1 MQKYE
6 GGIKMKYNFKIKGLD
21 CANCAAE
28 LERAIAKIDGIEN
41 AVINFMTEKM
51 SLEFDE
57 NNYDETMKKIKKTI
71 KKEEPDV
78 TIEQI

>member
-1 MQKYE
+1 
-6 GGIKMKYNFKIKGLD
+6 MKYNFKIKGLD
-21 CANCAAE
+21 CANCAAQ
-28 LERAIAKIDGIEN
+28 LEREIAKIKGIES

-51 SLEFDE
+51 ILEFDE
-57 NNYDETMKKIKKTI
+57 NNFDKIIKNIKKTI

>member
-1 MQKYE
+1 
-6 GGIKMKYNFKIKGLD
+6 MKYNFKIQGLD

-51 SLEFDE
+51 ILEFDE
-57 NNYDETMKKIKKTI
+57 ANKDEIMKKVQKTI

-78 TIEQI
+78 TIEQV